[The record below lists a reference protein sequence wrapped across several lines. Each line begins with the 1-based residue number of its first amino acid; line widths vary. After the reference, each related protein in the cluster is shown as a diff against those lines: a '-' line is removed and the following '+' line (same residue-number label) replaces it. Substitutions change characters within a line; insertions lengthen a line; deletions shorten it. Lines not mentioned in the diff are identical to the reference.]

1 MAEFKKH
8 IYGENDGLHYTLVG
22 ERYIPDLKLPEDES
36 RMNDLLSCEFNIDA
50 GCVELRYADGNR
62 IFIDCAA
69 VENEEV
75 DNMYQ
80 QFELGQLIYNVS
92 LEYAKQ
98 ILNGDPDKYLKA
110 VIVCRPFES

>member
-1 MAEFKKH
+1 MAELKKH
-8 IYGENDGLHYTLVG
+8 IYDENNGSHSLVTDC
-22 ERYIPDLKLPEDES
+22 YILDLKMSEDES
-36 RMNDLLSCEFNIDA
+36 RMNDLLSCEFNIDT

-62 IFIDCAA
+62 IFTDCAA
-69 VENEEV
+69 VENEVV

-80 QFELGQLIYNVS
+80 QFELDWLIYNVS
-92 LEYAKQ
+92 LEYAKL